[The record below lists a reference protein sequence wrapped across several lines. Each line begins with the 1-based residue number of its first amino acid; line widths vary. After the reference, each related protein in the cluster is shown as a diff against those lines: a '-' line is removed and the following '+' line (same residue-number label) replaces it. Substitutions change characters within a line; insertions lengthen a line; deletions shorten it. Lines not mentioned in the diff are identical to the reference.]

1 MASKVKAKKSARKP
15 AKKIKAPLQ
24 RAGRTSTSRLS
35 SKNQLTVP
43 VDIVRAVGLTAGDE
57 VEFALNDNGFIE
69 VTKIGTHNKLL
80 DLAGTFSD
88 IFDDFDLE
96 AERDSWDR

>member
-1 MASKVKAKKSARKP
+1 MVLKVKAKKSAIKP
-15 AKKIKAPLQ
+15 VKKIKVPLK

-43 VDIVRAVGLTAGDE
+43 VDILRRVGLEARDE
-57 VEFALNDNGFIE
+57 VEFTVSDTGFIE
-69 VTKIGTHNKLL
+69 VTMIGTHNKLL